1 MEAPSYHVELRAFPH
16 TARVFNLDRATVDAQ
31 YVRPWSAGEMI
42 DCEDR
47 RWPAEKTKLTVFEG
61 PAVDAAQRGMGRGWG
76 EVTRHCADVTE
87 TVLAEIHRGA
97 DARPE
102 VESLK
107 DAIAEVAAG
116 GGLGFADV
124 MALAAAGHSTWRA
137 SEQLSLAEQTVWEM
151 LHQHRLEMIDG
162 ELGVVASGRW
172 QELVLSWATWTG
184 IGQSSLR
191 LRALAAPAA

>member
-97 DARPE
+97 EARPE

-124 MALAAAGHSTWRA
+124 MALAAAGHPTWRA
-137 SEQLSLAEQTVWEM
+137 SEQLSWEM